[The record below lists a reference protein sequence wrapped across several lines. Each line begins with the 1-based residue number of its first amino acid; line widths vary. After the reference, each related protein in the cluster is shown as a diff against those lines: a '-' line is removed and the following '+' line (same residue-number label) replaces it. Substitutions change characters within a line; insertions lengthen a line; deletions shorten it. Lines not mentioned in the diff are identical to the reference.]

1 MAVLKRLVLVATHS
15 RLILVRHGQST
26 FNAEH
31 RIQGQLDPP
40 LTELGRQ
47 EAAAAATRFRAGQVA
62 GFYCSPL
69 ARARETAAAIG
80 RPLGREAEPVPGL
93 MEIGLGTWEGR
104 RGADLAREEPELWA
118 QWTDFSSWDLVP
130 GGEGRVPF
138 NHRVSTTLHELW
150 ARHPEGDVVCVTHGG
165 VVQVALHEAI
175 GRIPDGQF
183 PFRIE
188 NASIS
193 VLITVRGR
201 IVIAG
206 ANDVA
211 HLSALPVE
219 VSH

>member
-1 MAVLKRLVLVATHS
+1 VAVLKRLVLVATHS
-15 RLILVRHGQST
+15 RLVLVRHGQST

-40 LTELGRQ
+40 LTDLGCR
-47 EAAAAATRFRAGQVA
+47 EAEAAATRFRPGDVT

-69 ARARETAAAIG
+69 ARARQTAAAIG
-80 RPLGREAEPVPGL
+80 RGLGREAEPVAGL

-104 RGADLAREEPELWA
+104 TGTELARDEPELWA
-118 QWTDFSSWDLVP
+118 QWTNFSSWDLVP
-130 GGEGRVPF
+130 GGEGRIAF
-138 NHRVSTTLHELW
+138 NHRVSTTLQELW
-150 ARHPEGDVVCVTHGG
+150 DRHPEGDVVCVTHGG

-193 VLITVRGR
+193 VLIAVRGR
-201 IVIAG
+201 TVIAG

-219 VSH
+219 VTH

>member
-1 MAVLKRLVLVATHS
+1 MAARS

-40 LTELGRQ
+40 LTDLGRQ
-47 EAAAAATRFRAGQVA
+47 EAAAAATRFGSETVA

-69 ARARETAAAIG
+69 ARARETASAIG
-80 RPLGREAEPVPGL
+80 CALGREAEPVPGL
-93 MEIGLGTWEGR
+93 MEIGLGTWQGR
-104 RGADLAREEPELWA
+104 TGAELAREEPDLWE
-118 QWTDFSSWDLVP
+118 QWTTFSSWDLVP
-130 GGEGRVPF
+130 GSEGRVRF
-138 NHRVSTTLHELW
+138 TNRVSTTLHDLW
-150 ARHPEGDVVCVTHGG
+150 GRHPEGDVVCVTHGG

-175 GRIPDGQF
+175 GRLPDGQF

-211 HLSALPVE
+211 HLSTLPVE